1 MAILCTVEGGLP
13 EDGGAYNPKT
23 LELFDNYE
31 TNDPVRFSWS
41 YDFRPRIDRFIE
53 QEKEDVFVPF
63 YMGKEK
69 KELPPP
75 NFNPVNPVTNPFDQ
89 VPASVNPFDQVT
101 TPQNPFDQL
110 PNSNPFDQVKPPAV
124 SPFDQAPANPFES
137 VNPINE
143 KKEGNNVPQSPIPAN
158 PFDSAPGVTPIPA
171 NPFDSAPANP
181 FEIPRLRRTLLKMC
195 LCLATPLM
203 RFQKN
208 NP

>member
-1 MAILCTVEGGLP
+1 MP

-143 KKEGNNVPQSPIPAN
+143 KKREIMFPNHLFLQIPL
-158 PFDSAPGVTPIPA
+158 TPHLGLRLFLQIPLT
-171 NPFDSAPANP
+171 PLL
-181 FEIPRLRRTLLKMC
+181 EIPRLRRTLLKMC